1 MPTLQELLADVDDA
15 RDEIVS
21 LAQALVRIPTVN
33 TGVMPTGNETEAA
46 ELLRNTLEA
55 EGIPAEVIESA
66 PGRGNLV
73 ARWRG
78 QGIGPSLM
86 FMGHLDVVPV
96 EDESLWTHPPF
107 AAEIAE
113 GRIWGR
119 GAADMKGTVAAEVM
133 ALVLL
138 KRRNIAP
145 LGDFVLVAA
154 ADEEA
159 GGAYGFGWLAQHR
172 QDLLQADFAINEGGG
187 HPIIHNGRMTYPI
200 PTGEKGRLE
209 VMITV
214 SGRGYHASAPW
225 MADNAIY
232 GARLVL
238 DRISHYRPEVSVD
251 ALLFR
256 HIGPALGID
265 EPITPQSLDRI
276 LSDVSA
282 RDPMAGSWLRAA
294 SRMTIAATMIHG
306 GVKSNSIAET
316 CRITCDVRTLPWQD
330 EAYVARELDKMLEGL
345 DNVRYEIATTASP
358 SASPYQTPFTERI
371 MAATRA
377 ALGRADLAFVPGLTI
392 GFTDSRF
399 VRPLGTLA
407 YGFTPCHPDSD
418 PSLEGA
424 HNVNESISIEDVL
437 VRTRTFVALAWDLA
451 SRSEAGGK
459 G

>member
-15 RDEIVS
+15 RDEIVA

-33 TGVMPTGNETEAA
+33 TGFMPTGNETEAA
-46 ELLRNTLEA
+46 ELLRHTLEA
-55 EGIPAEVIESA
+55 EGIPVEVIESA

-78 QGIGPSLM
+78 QGVGPSLM

-113 GRIWGR
+113 GRLWGR

-138 KRRNIAP
+138 KRRNITP

-159 GGAYGFGWLAQHR
+159 GGVYGLGWLAQHR

-187 HPIIHNGRMTYPI
+187 HPIIHNGRITYPI

-209 VMITV
+209 VTITV

-238 DRISHYRPEVSVD
+238 ERISHYRPEVSVD

-265 EPITPQSLDRI
+265 EPITPQSLERI
-276 LSDVSA
+276 LTDVSA

-330 EAYVARELDKMLEGL
+330 EAYVARELDKMLDGL
-345 DNVRYEIATTASP
+345 DNVRYEITTTASP

-399 VRPLGTLA
+399 VRSLGTLA

-424 HNVNESISIEDVL
+424 HNVNESVSIDDVL

-451 SRSEAGGK
+451 SRSSP
-459 G
+459 